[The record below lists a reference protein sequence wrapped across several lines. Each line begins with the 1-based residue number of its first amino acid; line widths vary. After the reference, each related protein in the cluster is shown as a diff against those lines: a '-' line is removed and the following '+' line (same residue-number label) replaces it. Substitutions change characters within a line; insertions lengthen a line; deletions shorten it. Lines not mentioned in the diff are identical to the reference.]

1 MSNVPYWGDIEASD
15 SYRTATPEQK
25 LVVLDGWEKDRYAE
39 MPNLDPESKLHFEA
53 SVLLTKEKINN
64 PEASKDELLEG
75 LARRK
80 QFDAFDYRNRFERTR
95 KRDARIRASSL
106 GMTEYLNEKIIFN
119 DQEKNWINDNE
130 INQGLDSS
138 WVLRRGLDE
147 SNPNDFEINYALAA
161 LGKDEFTN
169 KIRSQDDLDESEKN
183 KIISNYDKYR
193 AGAFEDFFGY
203 ITSKKIGTTGKSFQV
218 DREMEYLNVEEN
230 PIFLTKNRLEELKEK
245 GSVEAGDM
253 ESLVDNM
260 IFTWAG
266 KRGLDKD
273 SLLDRSNPLRD
284 QLKNLYIDSLL
295 EHRDVWGEDEVAR
308 KDSSGTWVLNK
319 NWAAD
324 ISLSEEDIENKI
336 KESKLDIPNEVLEK
350 FFKEKSVKGDVSGK
364 NMIDQDY
371 MTFADES

>member
-138 WVLRRGLDE
+138 WVL
-147 SNPNDFEINYALAA
+147 
-161 LGKDEFTN
+161 
-169 KIRSQDDLDESEKN
+169 
-183 KIISNYDKYR
+183 
-193 AGAFEDFFGY
+193 
-203 ITSKKIGTTGKSFQV
+203 
-218 DREMEYLNVEEN
+218 
-230 PIFLTKNRLEELKEK
+230 
-245 GSVEAGDM
+245 
-253 ESLVDNM
+253 
-260 IFTWAG
+260 
-266 KRGLDKD
+266 
-273 SLLDRSNPLRD
+273 
-284 QLKNLYIDSLL
+284 
-295 EHRDVWGEDEVAR
+295 
-308 KDSSGTWVLNK
+308 
-319 NWAAD
+319 
-324 ISLSEEDIENKI
+324 
-336 KESKLDIPNEVLEK
+336 
-350 FFKEKSVKGDVSGK
+350 
-364 NMIDQDY
+364 
-371 MTFADES
+371 